1 MLTHKRLKE
10 AAGTQAYILALQ
22 KEIKLQ
28 EETCTNKRKAA
39 KIIAGYKKE
48 ISRLQDQ
55 RNKVLQEITD
65 LDDLRIKAAIIMH
78 YFNKV
83 SWRDIAPKIGMGD
96 SEESIRKAV
105 RRFLDTQEEKSN
117 EKDL

>member
-1 MLTHKRLKE
+1 MKNNKKTSFSGNNPSAQHYIVPIKGGSLSGSDRGKRFAE
-10 AAGTQAYILALQ
+10 ADTQTPVFFRHYHTAVGLL
-22 KEIKLQ
+22 
-28 EETCTNKRKAA
+28 
-39 KIIAGYKKE
+39 
-48 ISRLQDQ
+48 S
-55 RNKVLQEITD
+55 ITD

-83 SWRDIAPKIGMGD
+83 SWRDIAQKIGMGD